1 MLEVNLKVLSVLVE
15 KGVCTL
21 KQLLA
26 NCGGDASIG
35 FIWSSLKHLAL
46 PHNSL
51 EQLDISLE
59 LVPWL
64 QIIDLSHNLITSA
77 DQLSCLPNLKYVN
90 LGYNK
95 LETVPTFNET
105 ASHLLQVLVL
115 KNNYI
120 ENLNGLQNLECLT
133 ELDLSYNCVMEH
145 LSLWP
150 LEKMSALLWI
160 SLEGNPL
167 SYHPK
172 YRLLAIKHLHPCL
185 SNSKFVLDHVP
196 LSKSEKEIIAENRL
210 FAIKSKLLTNKFHTS
225 MSDSLNSS
233 SLFASTSEL
242 AGSNNMDKS
251 FSKSKKKSNIKE
263 AIIAD
268 VEQEKKELKTETTSK
283 GHLETKKQILEIRK
297 KYGEDKWLS
306 SHAGTFVQDIMG
318 LQPSCPILIP
328 EFAIENLD
336 SKNIVASAENSA
348 ILLMENTKI
357 ETNEESLMKETN
369 ESNNEKRK

>member
-1 MLEVNLKVLSVLVE
+1 
-15 KGVCTL
+15 
-21 KQLLA
+21 
-26 NCGGDASIG
+26 
-35 FIWSSLKHLAL
+35 
-46 PHNSL
+46 
-51 EQLDISLE
+51 
-59 LVPWL
+59 
-64 QIIDLSHNLITSA
+64 
-77 DQLSCLPNLKYVN
+77 
-90 LGYNK
+90 
-95 LETVPTFNET
+95 
-105 ASHLLQVLVL
+105 
-115 KNNYI
+115 
-120 ENLNGLQNLECLT
+120 
-133 ELDLSYNCVMEH
+133 
-145 LSLWP
+145 
-150 LEKMSALLWI
+150 
-160 SLEGNPL
+160 
-167 SYHPK
+167 
-172 YRLLAIKHLHPCL
+172 
-185 SNSKFVLDHVP
+185 
-196 LSKSEKEIIAENRL
+196 
-210 FAIKSKLLTNKFHTS
+210 

-268 VEQEKKELKTETTSK
+268 VEQEKKELKTGKKLILFLFFLILKYITLFYFFINFINFILETTSK

-369 ESNNEKRK
+369 ESNNEKENENEVLNEEENISEIILTNNASSLINISEPLYDPEQGILYIK

>member
-1 MLEVNLKVLSVLVE
+1 
-15 KGVCTL
+15 
-21 KQLLA
+21 
-26 NCGGDASIG
+26 
-35 FIWSSLKHLAL
+35 
-46 PHNSL
+46 
-51 EQLDISLE
+51 
-59 LVPWL
+59 
-64 QIIDLSHNLITSA
+64 
-77 DQLSCLPNLKYVN
+77 
-90 LGYNK
+90 
-95 LETVPTFNET
+95 
-105 ASHLLQVLVL
+105 
-115 KNNYI
+115 
-120 ENLNGLQNLECLT
+120 
-133 ELDLSYNCVMEH
+133 
-145 LSLWP
+145 
-150 LEKMSALLWI
+150 
-160 SLEGNPL
+160 
-167 SYHPK
+167 
-172 YRLLAIKHLHPCL
+172 
-185 SNSKFVLDHVP
+185 
-196 LSKSEKEIIAENRL
+196 
-210 FAIKSKLLTNKFHTS
+210 

-268 VEQEKKELKTETTSK
+268 VEQEKKELKTGKKLILFLFFLILKYITLFYFFINFINFILETTSK

-336 SKNIVASAENSA
+336 SKNIVANAENSA

-369 ESNNEKRK
+369 ESNNEKENENEVLNEEENISEIILTNNASSLINISEPLYDPEQGILYIK

>member
-1 MLEVNLKVLSVLVE
+1 
-15 KGVCTL
+15 
-21 KQLLA
+21 
-26 NCGGDASIG
+26 
-35 FIWSSLKHLAL
+35 
-46 PHNSL
+46 
-51 EQLDISLE
+51 
-59 LVPWL
+59 
-64 QIIDLSHNLITSA
+64 
-77 DQLSCLPNLKYVN
+77 
-90 LGYNK
+90 
-95 LETVPTFNET
+95 
-105 ASHLLQVLVL
+105 
-115 KNNYI
+115 
-120 ENLNGLQNLECLT
+120 
-133 ELDLSYNCVMEH
+133 
-145 LSLWP
+145 
-150 LEKMSALLWI
+150 
-160 SLEGNPL
+160 
-167 SYHPK
+167 
-172 YRLLAIKHLHPCL
+172 
-185 SNSKFVLDHVP
+185 
-196 LSKSEKEIIAENRL
+196 
-210 FAIKSKLLTNKFHTS
+210 

-268 VEQEKKELKTETTSK
+268 VEQEKKELKTGKKLILFLFFLILKYITLFYFFINFINFILETTSK

-369 ESNNEKRK
+369 ESNNEKENENEVLNEEENISEIILTNNASTLINISEPLYDPEQGILYIK

>member
-1 MLEVNLKVLSVLVE
+1 
-15 KGVCTL
+15 
-21 KQLLA
+21 
-26 NCGGDASIG
+26 
-35 FIWSSLKHLAL
+35 
-46 PHNSL
+46 
-51 EQLDISLE
+51 
-59 LVPWL
+59 
-64 QIIDLSHNLITSA
+64 
-77 DQLSCLPNLKYVN
+77 
-90 LGYNK
+90 
-95 LETVPTFNET
+95 
-105 ASHLLQVLVL
+105 
-115 KNNYI
+115 
-120 ENLNGLQNLECLT
+120 
-133 ELDLSYNCVMEH
+133 
-145 LSLWP
+145 
-150 LEKMSALLWI
+150 
-160 SLEGNPL
+160 
-167 SYHPK
+167 
-172 YRLLAIKHLHPCL
+172 
-185 SNSKFVLDHVP
+185 
-196 LSKSEKEIIAENRL
+196 
-210 FAIKSKLLTNKFHTS
+210 

-268 VEQEKKELKTETTSK
+268 VEQEKKELKTGKKLILFLFFLILKYITLFYFFINFINFILETTSK

-369 ESNNEKRK
+369 ESNNEKENENEVLNEEENIFEIILTNNASSLINISEPLYDPEQGILYIK

>member
-1 MLEVNLKVLSVLVE
+1 
-15 KGVCTL
+15 
-21 KQLLA
+21 
-26 NCGGDASIG
+26 
-35 FIWSSLKHLAL
+35 
-46 PHNSL
+46 
-51 EQLDISLE
+51 
-59 LVPWL
+59 
-64 QIIDLSHNLITSA
+64 
-77 DQLSCLPNLKYVN
+77 
-90 LGYNK
+90 
-95 LETVPTFNET
+95 
-105 ASHLLQVLVL
+105 
-115 KNNYI
+115 
-120 ENLNGLQNLECLT
+120 
-133 ELDLSYNCVMEH
+133 
-145 LSLWP
+145 
-150 LEKMSALLWI
+150 
-160 SLEGNPL
+160 
-167 SYHPK
+167 
-172 YRLLAIKHLHPCL
+172 
-185 SNSKFVLDHVP
+185 
-196 LSKSEKEIIAENRL
+196 
-210 FAIKSKLLTNKFHTS
+210 

-268 VEQEKKELKTETTSK
+268 VEQEKKELKTGKKLILFLFFLILKYITLFYFFINFINFILETTSK

-348 ILLMENTKI
+348 ILLIENTKI

-369 ESNNEKRK
+369 ESNNEKENENEVLNEEENISEIILTNNASTLINISEPLYDPEQGILYIK